1 MGPFPASNG
10 HRYILVA
17 VDYVSKWAE
26 AVALHTNDAKVVM
39 SFVKIRFGT
48 PGALISDE
56 VKVSNKEVKQIL
68 EKTLSASRKGWASKL
83 DAALWVY
90 RTVYKTPIDASPY
103 MLVYG
108 RACHLHVELEH
119 KAYWVIKKLNLDMDL
134 AGEKWMLQLSEL
146 EDF

>member
-56 VKVSNKEVKQIL
+56 
-68 EKTLSASRKGWASKL
+68 EKTKRWHDKHILHREFESGQAVLLFNSRLKL
-83 DAALWVY
+83 FRGKLKSRWSDPFEVGRVTKHGAIKLKDLESNDTFLVNGKRVKHYWGGGIRHHKTSIDLVDA
-90 RTVYKTPIDASPY
+90 
-103 MLVYG
+103 
-108 RACHLHVELEH
+108 
-119 KAYWVIKKLNLDMDL
+119 
-134 AGEKWMLQLSEL
+134 
-146 EDF
+146 